1 LRVEFEVELFD
12 IFFRHF
18 LRLENVTYEQYAEK
32 MGMQVESVKRMAE
45 GRLPPSDR
53 VLKDMN
59 AKLVEVR
66 NDYIVWYR
74 GFEA

>member
-1 LRVEFEVELFD
+1 MRVEFEVELFD